1 MERLERK
8 KPLEKN
14 VRQALISTLIFI
26 PLFVL
31 FQLWGNS
38 GADIMHIISQ
48 AKFWVQLLIAGTVY
62 FLGFVYI
69 LPLIDQK

>member
-1 MERLERK
+1 MN
-8 KPLEKN
+8 KN
-14 VRQALISTLIFI
+14 TRQAIISTLIFI

-38 GADIMHIISQ
+38 GADILQIISQ
-48 AKFWVQLLIAGTVY
+48 AKFWLQLLITGTIY

>member
-1 MERLERK
+1 MK
-8 KPLEKN
+8 KN

-38 GADIMHIISQ
+38 RADSLHTISQ
-48 AKFWVQLLIAGTVY
+48 ATFWVKVLIAGTVY
-62 FLGFVYI
+62 FLGLSY
-69 LPLIDQK
+69 LPLIFRRK

>member
-1 MERLERK
+1 MK
-8 KPLEKN
+8 KN

-38 GADIMHIISQ
+38 GADIMHTISQ
-48 AKFWVQLLIAGTVY
+48 AKFWVQLLITGTVY
-62 FLGFVYI
+62 FLGLAY
-69 LPLIDQK
+69 LPLIFRRK

>member
-1 MERLERK
+1 MKKNTRK
-8 KPLEKN
+8 
-14 VRQALISTLIFI
+14 ALISTLIFI

-38 GADIMHIISQ
+38 GAEILHTISQ
-48 AKFWVQLLIAGTVY
+48 AQFWLQLLIAGTIY

-69 LPLIDQK
+69 LPLFDQK

>member
-1 MERLERK
+1 MK
-8 KPLEKN
+8 KN

-38 GADIMHIISQ
+38 RSDIMHTISQ

-62 FLGFVYI
+62 FLGLAY
-69 LPLIDQK
+69 LPLIFRRK

>member
-1 MERLERK
+1 MK
-8 KPLEKN
+8 KN

-48 AKFWVQLLIAGTVY
+48 ATFWVKVLIAGTVY
-62 FLGFVYI
+62 FLGLSY
-69 LPLIDQK
+69 LPLIFRRK